1 MPATGFTMTVDSA
14 GAPSELSV
22 QLMRW
27 ANRVGLARKLAFA
40 LTAAAIL
47 SGIATYAALTGSPP
61 LGPDPDTVL
70 LLLNVDLV
78 VLLLLGTV
86 IARRIVQV
94 WAERRRGSAGSRLHV
109 RLVLLFSL
117 VAVTPAIAVSVFSV
131 LFFDFGV
138 QAWFSERVRTALK
151 ESLAVTE
158 AYLDEHQQNIRS
170 DVLAMGNDL
179 RRESLLS
186 MQDPGRFQ
194 QFVAAQAALRSLS
207 EALIFDAKGRVFARS
222 GLTFALEFEPLP
234 IWALEKAR
242 NGEIAILTS
251 EADDRVRALVQLDPF
266 LDTFLIVGR
275 FVEPGVLGH
284 IERTQTAVAIYEQLE
299 GRRSGLQITFVM
311 IFTAG
316 ALLLLLAAIW
326 VGLTFATRL
335 VRPISRLITAT
346 EQVRAGDL
354 TVRVADGP
362 DTDEI
367 GSLNRAFNRMTSQLA
382 TQRSELVE
390 ANRQLDIRRR
400 FTETVLEGV
409 SAGVIG
415 LDRAGRINLLNRSA
429 SRLLSVNV
437 EQLIGQKLAKAL
449 PEMAELIESARRH
462 PLRLVQSQ
470 IKITRSGHTRTLL
483 VRIAAERVDD
493 EAKGFVVT
501 FDDVTKLLTAQR
513 QAAWADVARRIA
525 HEIKNPLTPI
535 QLSAER
541 LKRKYLKQ
549 IKSDPEIFKACTD
562 IIVQQVGDIERMV
575 DEFSAFARMP
585 APIMKSEDLSGLC
598 RQAIFLQQSAHP
610 DIAFSVELP
619 DRAIMLRCDGRQL
632 GQALTNLLQNA
643 IDSILS
649 RESSSTSKPP
659 PGSVVVRVAEP
670 HQGRV
675 VIEIEDNGTG
685 FPSEERDQYTEPYV
699 TTRSNG
705 TGLGLAIVK
714 KIMEDHGADLALE
727 DREGGG
733 ARVRLVFDAGEDA
746 GEDQAPQDETPSV
759 DTPHSP
765 TTKTTDDGS

>member
-1 MPATGFTMTVDSA
+1 MPATGLTMTVDSA

-22 QLMRW
+22 QLTRW
-27 ANRVGLARKLAFA
+27 ASRVGLARKLAFA
-40 LTAAAIL
+40 LAAAAIL

-117 VAVTPAIAVSVFSV
+117 VAVTPAIVVSVFSV

-170 DVLAMGNDL
+170 DILAMGNDL
-179 RRESLLS
+179 RRESPLL
-186 MQDPGRFQ
+186 MQDPSRFQ

-207 EALIFDAKGRVFARS
+207 EALIFDANGRVFARS
-222 GLTFALEFEPLP
+222 GLTFALELEPLP
-234 IWALEKAR
+234 AWALEKAR
-242 NGEIAILTS
+242 NGEIVILTS

-266 LDTFLIVGR
+266 FDTFLIVGR

-284 IERTQTAVAIYEQLE
+284 VERTQSAVAIYEQLE

-326 VGLTFATRL
+326 VGLAFATRL
-335 VRPISRLITAT
+335 ARPISRLITAT

-362 DTDEI
+362 ATDEI

-501 FDDVTKLLTAQR
+501 FDDVTKLLAAQR
-513 QAAWADVARRIA
+513 QATWADVARRIA

-549 IKSDPEIFKACTD
+549 IKSDPEIFKTCTD
-562 IIVQQVGDIERMV
+562 TIVQQVGDIERMV
-575 DEFSAFARMP
+575 NEFSAFARMP
-585 APIMKSEDLSGLC
+585 APVTKLEDLSELC

-610 DIAFSVELP
+610 DIAFSAELP

-632 GQALTNLLQNA
+632 SQALTNLLQNA
-643 IDSILS
+643 VDSILS
-649 RESSSTSKPP
+649 RESPSTSKLP

-670 HQGRV
+670 QGRV
-675 VIEIEDNGTG
+675 IIEIEDNGTG
-685 FPSEERDQYTEPYV
+685 FPSEERDQFTEPYV

-714 KIMEDHGADLALE
+714 KIMEDHGAYLALE

-733 ARVRLVFDAGEDA
+733 ARVRLVFDAGED
-746 GEDQAPQDETPSV
+746 QAPQDETSSV

-765 TTKTTDDGS
+765 TTKMTVDGS